1 MNALPGLP
9 TPPRRPQ
16 AIAYAGVGLLLLVF
30 IVALPAAGVF
40 DAPAFHPFAGESRAG
55 EVIAAE
61 ETGRRDSGRGVLVAE
76 RIEVR
81 LDGGGTVTIE
91 REALG
96 DDPFRIPAAPGGRVL
111 VTANEGPD
119 GAVWF
124 IDDRLRAVPLWT
136 LAAAFAAAVI
146 AIGRWRG
153 VWSLVGL
160 AASFLVIVRFI
171 VPAILSGMAPIAA
184 TAIGASVI
192 MTATLTLAHGANRK
206 TSVALAGTVLSL
218 LLAALL
224 AAAAIGAAE
233 LTGLASEHGR
243 TLRLLSGGAIDPRGL
258 LLGGIL
264 IGALGVLDDV
274 TATQASAV
282 FELRRAN
289 PLLGARELFARGLNV
304 GRDHIA
310 STVNTL
316 VLAYAGV
323 SLPLIVLLSAQP
335 EPLAL
340 LINRELIAAEI
351 VRALAGSLGIVA
363 AVPLTTGIAAVAA
376 SVAGPSGPGE
386 AA

>member
-9 TPPRRPQ
+9 APPPRPQ
-16 AIAYAGVGLLLLVF
+16 AIAYAAVGLLLFAFV
-30 IVALPAAGVF
+30 VALPAAGVF
-40 DAPAFHPFAGESRAG
+40 SAPALNPFAGESRAG
-55 EVIAAE
+55 EVVAAE
-61 ETGRRDSGRGVLVAE
+61 ETGRRESGRGALVAE

-91 REALG
+91 REALE
-96 DDPFRIPAAPGGRVL
+96 DDPFRIPAAPGDRVL
-111 VTANEGPD
+111 VTAEEGPD

-124 IDDRLRAVPLWT
+124 VGDRLRAVPLWT

-146 AIGRWRG
+146 AMGRWRG

-171 VPAILSGMAPIAA
+171 VPAILSGMAPLAA

-206 TSVALAGTVLSL
+206 TAAALAGTVLSL

-224 AAAAIGAAE
+224 AAAAIGAAD

-274 TATQASAV
+274 TSTQASAV

-335 EPLAL
+335 EPLTL

-363 AVPLTTGIAAVAA
+363 AVPLTTGIAALAA
-376 SVAGPSGPGE
+376 GAAGPPGPGE
-386 AA
+386 PP